1 MSTTTTHKRE
11 HITPENKA
19 DWLALRRVDV
29 TSTEVAS
36 LFGASPYKTAFGL
49 WQSKRPGYVE
59 EPFEETARM
68 KWGTRLQD
76 AIALGVAEDQ
86 GWNVRRRGVYSRIPE
101 LRLGASF
108 DFEILTHPDGPGI
121 LEIKNV
127 DYLQFRD
134 TWSDDDG
141 ILEAPPHIELQLQT
155 QLLASGRSWGAIV
168 ALVAGNEPRIAVR
181 KASPQVASEIEQA
194 VSAFWASQK
203 AGVSPDPDWLADSK
217 HLRQLYSH
225 AAPGAVLY
233 NNSDELD
240 DLVAQYKHLS
250 SEIKGLEDLK
260 EAVRNQVLASIGDA
274 EKVVGNGWSISA
286 GTVEAK
292 IIPEYIRASYR
303 GFRVNVKKAK

>member
-1 MSTTTTHKRE
+1 MSTHKRE
-11 HITPENKA
+11 HITPDSKTH
-19 DWLALRRVDV
+19 WLNLRKQDV
-29 TSTEVAS
+29 TSTEVAA
-36 LFGASPYKTAFGL
+36 LFGSSPYKTAFGL
-49 WQSKRPGYVE
+49 WQSKRSGYVE
-59 EPFEETARM
+59 EPFKETARM

-108 DFEILTHPDGPGI
+108 DFEILTHPDGPGV

-181 KASPQVASEIEQA
+181 KASPEVASEIEAA
-194 VSAFWASQK
+194 VAAFWDSQR

-217 HLRQLYSH
+217 HLRQLYSQST
-225 AAPGAVLY
+225 PGKVLQ
-233 NNSDELD
+233 STDEHLD
-240 DLVAQYKHLS
+240 ELVAQYKHLS
-250 SEIKGLEDLK
+250 SEINGLEDLK
-260 EAVRNQVLASIGDA
+260 EATRSQILASIGDA
-274 EKVVGNGWSISA
+274 EKVIGNGWSISA
-286 GTVEAK
+286 ATVEAK
-292 IIPEYIRASYR
+292 IVPEYLRASYR
-303 GFRVNVKKAK
+303 GFRINTKKTK